1 MNDAKNQKFIKAF
14 KLITKILAYIII
26 IFVLFFGSAG
36 TFYWLEAWLLI
47 LFFLLYGAFFTIWL
61 KINNP
66 ELLKERTSQNKDAK
80 SWDKI
85 ILFIYGIL
93 LVFMFIVCG
102 FDAVRFKWTS
112 MPVIFKW
119 VGFFGYIPVA
129 LLIFFTFR
137 ENTYLSR
144 VVRIQAD
151 RAHHVVKTGPY
162 RYIRHPMY
170 LGIIFMISFTPLALG
185 SFYALIFSVLIIL
198 LFILRTYLEDQ
209 ALQKELPGY
218 KEYIN
223 EVRYRLFPGIW

>member
-1 MNDAKNQKFIKAF
+1 MNNPKNQKFIKAF
-14 KLITKILAYIII
+14 RLVIKILVYIII
-26 IFVLFFGSAG
+26 IFGLLFGSAG
-36 TFYWLEAWLLI
+36 TFYWPEAWLLI
-47 LFFLLYGAFFTIWL
+47 LFFLLYVTFFTIWL

-112 MPVIFKW
+112 MPVILKW
-119 VGFFGYIPVA
+119 VGFFGYIPVV

-144 VVRIQAD
+144 VVRIQDD

-185 SFYALIFSVLIIL
+185 SSYALIFSVLIIL

>member
-14 KLITKILAYIII
+14 KLFTKILAYIII

-112 MPVIFKW
+112 MPVILKW
-119 VGFFGYIPVA
+119 VGFLGYIPVV

>member
-93 LVFMFIVCG
+93 LIFMFIVCG

-112 MPVIFKW
+112 MPVILKW
-119 VGFFGYIPVA
+119 VGFFGYKQ
-129 LLIFFTFR
+129 
-137 ENTYLSR
+137 ENKG
-144 VVRIQAD
+144 VRSQ
-151 RAHHVVKTGPY
+151 HLT
-162 RYIRHPMY
+162 
-170 LGIIFMISFTPLALG
+170 
-185 SFYALIFSVLIIL
+185 
-198 LFILRTYLEDQ
+198 
-209 ALQKELPGY
+209 
-218 KEYIN
+218 
-223 EVRYRLFPGIW
+223 

>member
-119 VGFFGYIPVA
+119 VGFFGCIPVA

>member
-1 MNDAKNQKFIKAF
+1 MGGIFRVYTGCFID
-14 KLITKILAYIII
+14 
-26 IFVLFFGSAG
+26 FF
-36 TFYWLEAWLLI
+36 I
-47 LFFLLYGAFFTIWL
+47 
-61 KINNP
+61 
-66 ELLKERTSQNKDAK
+66 
-80 SWDKI
+80 
-85 ILFIYGIL
+85 
-93 LVFMFIVCG
+93 
-102 FDAVRFKWTS
+102 
-112 MPVIFKW
+112 
-119 VGFFGYIPVA
+119 
-129 LLIFFTFR
+129 FR